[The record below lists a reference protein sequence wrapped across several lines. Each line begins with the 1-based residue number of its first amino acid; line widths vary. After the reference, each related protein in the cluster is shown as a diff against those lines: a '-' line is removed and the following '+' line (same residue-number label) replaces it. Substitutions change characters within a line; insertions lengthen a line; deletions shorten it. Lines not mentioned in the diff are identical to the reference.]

1 MKYLKLFEELKP
13 DTYQKA
19 ANVLDNL
26 GHKKRASNLR
36 DWSINAR
43 EKENFRKWSP
53 FGPYKMDILK
63 SNGTKTKEGWSYT
76 YTKIMWGNFYL
87 GLSIDEENR
96 CNISDWYSGGSSLWI
111 NFYLGFMPADDDTT
125 DTIDNI
131 PENVMAN
138 KWGGMTWDNLISIEF
153 TKSGSKE
160 ILKYP
165 NIYIDIVDQYK
176 MVCSDRKSAI
186 KLRQFIIDVFQEKI
200 ILPDSG
206 IRKIKELLLEVTGS
220 NETFSKIQENIK
232 NISVNSFFRD

>member
-19 ANVLDNL
+19 ANELDKL

-36 DWSINAR
+36 DWSINVR

-63 SNGTKTKEGWSYT
+63 SNGTKNKEGWSYT

-87 GLSIDEENR
+87 GLSLDDE
-96 CNISDWYSGGSSLWI
+96 CDGIYDWYSGGSSLWI
-111 NFYLGFMPADDDTT
+111 NFYLGFMPADDDTI

-153 TKSGSKE
+153 TQSGSRE

-206 IRKIKELLLEVTGS
+206 IQKIKELLLELTGS

>member
-1 MKYLKLFEELKP
+1 
-13 DTYQKA
+13 
-19 ANVLDNL
+19 
-26 GHKKRASNLR
+26 
-36 DWSINAR
+36 
-43 EKENFRKWSP
+43 
-53 FGPYKMDILK
+53 
-63 SNGTKTKEGWSYT
+63 
-76 YTKIMWGNFYL
+76 MWGNFYL
-87 GLSIDEENR
+87 GLSLDDESIYGGG
-96 CNISDWYSGGSSLWI
+96 ISDWYSGSSSLWI
-111 NFYLGFMPADDDTT
+111 TFYLGFMPADDDTT

-232 NISVNSFFRD
+232 NISVNSFFID